1 MNDQPAR
8 DPDTR
13 QRERGAP
20 RSLLTCQATVVGL
33 GGIGRQVALQLAAL
47 GVARLQLVDAGIV
60 SRRTHTAEGYA
71 EDDLGRPKVHATA
84 HLCHQINPK
93 LDIHTLQSRSLRG
106 LDLGDAVFC
115 CILST
120 RRRRS
125 IWQTVSHRVRFYAG
139 VDVADDRIYL
149 PVVVNAA
156 AAENELDDVEL
167 LPPWGETT
175 GRQRPACPVQVASIV
190 AGLMVAEFVR
200 FAAGQGTNREI
211 HLNLRDLRLMV
222 TSLA

>member
-8 DPDTR
+8 DRDTR
-13 QRERGAP
+13 RRARITPG
-20 RSLLTCQATVVGL
+20 SLFARRATVVGL

-47 GVARLQLVDAGIV
+47 GVARLQLVDAGSV
-60 SRRTHTAEGYA
+60 SRRTHAAEGYA
-71 EDDLGRPKVHATA
+71 EDDIGRPKVHATA
-84 HLCHQINPK
+84 QLCHQINPK

-115 CILST
+115 CTLST

-125 IWQTVSHRVRFYAG
+125 IWQAVGHRVRFYTG

-156 AAENELDDVEL
+156 AAEDEPGGVEL
-167 LPPWGETT
+167 LPPWGETA
-175 GRQRPACPVQVASIV
+175 GRQRPACPVQIASIL

-200 FAAGQGTNREI
+200 FAAGQGTSREI
-211 HLNLRDLRLMV
+211 HLNLRDLSLIV
-222 TSLA
+222 TGLA